1 MYDGVQVLI
10 DALGRLWR
18 KKPDAF
24 RGALRRAAS
33 QLNATKVI
41 DCNPGK
47 SWVIPF
53 EHGDKISR
61 LIKKVSKMF
70 VQISYHEFLIT
81 IESIHARSSVYQIQ

>member
-1 MYDGVQVLI
+1 MYDGVQVLM

-24 RGALRRAAS
+24 RNALRRAAGLANS
-33 QLNATKVI
+33 TKVI

-47 SWVIPF
+47 SWVVPF

-61 LIKKVSKMF
+61 LIKKV
-70 VQISYHEFLIT
+70 T
-81 IESIHARSSVYQIQ
+81 IIKVLSVLLQKRLLNPLRRWKSLVI

>member
-1 MYDGVQVLI
+1 MYDGVQVLV

-24 RGALRRAAS
+24 RNALRRAAGLANS
-33 QLNATKVI
+33 TKVI

-47 SWVIPF
+47 SWVVPF

-61 LIKKVSKMF
+61 LIKKV
-70 VQISYHEFLIT
+70 QQLIFRNVEKT
-81 IESIHARSSVYQIQ
+81 ILNYEYKTFRNFRLAG

>member
-1 MYDGVQVLI
+1 MYDGVQVLM

-24 RGALRRAAS
+24 RSALRRAAG
-33 QLNATKVI
+33 QANNTKVI

-47 SWVIPF
+47 SWVVPF

-61 LIKKVSKMF
+61 LIKKVSDL
-70 VQISYHEFLIT
+70 ELIL
-81 IESIHARSSVYQIQ
+81 QF